1 VLDER
6 EQAEILGINI
16 DAIVF
21 GERESGLEFARQI
34 DLAIDRLGGGG
45 IVARQMREDLAVEPD
60 VVIGAAAR
68 GKAIGN
74 RLGKALHLL
83 VDGVGVRRGRRHHVA
98 LHVAAGAERRQQ
110 TFVDGGNGMFEV
122 GLQHAM
128 QLNALPRRD
137 AQRAVGVGLGNA
149 IEREILVRR
158 DPASGNS
165 AADHEDIRLARTVAA
180 PVVAGIA
187 VVLLIAA
194 MKFDELFVLVVEAV
208 RRFDKLVSDGSAQVL
223 AVLLEQF
230 NGGTFR
236 TGGDGR
242 RRWDRHELLVECGDL
257 GKACAHEVTLS
268 I

>member
-1 VLDER
+1 
-6 EQAEILGINI
+6 
-16 DAIVF
+16 
-21 GERESGLEFARQI
+21 
-34 DLAIDRLGGGG
+34 
-45 IVARQMREDLAVEPD
+45 
-60 VVIGAAAR
+60 
-68 GKAIGN
+68 
-74 RLGKALHLL
+74 
-83 VDGVGVRRGRRHHVA
+83 
-98 LHVAAGAERRQQ
+98 
-110 TFVDGGNGMFEV
+110 
-122 GLQHAM
+122 
-128 QLNALPRRD
+128 
-137 AQRAVGVGLGNA
+137 
-149 IEREILVRR
+149 
-158 DPASGNS
+158 
-165 AADHEDIRLARTVAA
+165 
-180 PVVAGIA
+180 VAGIA